1 MGAIDLLLNVAG
13 LLLWIS
19 WRSQRFDP
27 LVRSTPVT
35 LVGTLKRAETK
46 RLKGVNLALVL
57 VSLVVLRAVLY
68 WLLGA
73 PANWTPKINLELVVL
88 AFRGDLFGPA
98 LLYSGLSFL
107 RMLMVFYF
115 WLLVVAMLNRNRP
128 TADPIDKLVRLHLGK
143 PGRWPWPLQVL
154 LPFLAT
160 VALWMGL
167 HPLLVRLGV
176 VAPTHSM
183 AHLAE
188 QGLLV
193 GLGLVLSLKY
203 LLTAI
208 LLAHLV
214 SSYIYLGTSPIWDFI
229 AQTAGG
235 LTAPLHRLPLRLA
248 RVDLA
253 PALGVVVI
261 LCLLEWLPNFVLS
274 RLAAAHLSAWPL

>member
-1 MGAIDLLLNVAG
+1 MLSASFRPRTRAETSQRDVPTVHWTRAKTSQRDVPTVRLSGAHQMGAIDLLLNVAG

-107 RMLMVFYF
+107 
-115 WLLVVAMLNRNRP
+115 
-128 TADPIDKLVRLHLGK
+128 
-143 PGRWPWPLQVL
+143 
-154 LPFLAT
+154 
-160 VALWMGL
+160 
-167 HPLLVRLGV
+167 
-176 VAPTHSM
+176 
-183 AHLAE
+183 
-188 QGLLV
+188 
-193 GLGLVLSLKY
+193 
-203 LLTAI
+203 
-208 LLAHLV
+208 
-214 SSYIYLGTSPIWDFI
+214 
-229 AQTAGG
+229 
-235 LTAPLHRLPLRLA
+235 
-248 RVDLA
+248 
-253 PALGVVVI
+253 
-261 LCLLEWLPNFVLS
+261 
-274 RLAAAHLSAWPL
+274 